1 MASDHSTRARYK
13 AGCRCV
19 DCTEANRVYNRAY
32 FDRLKRVANETG
44 QPMYANCQHGRQQTY
59 NRGCRCEQCSRV
71 EAERH
76 QRKRARKKYGL
87 PTAPRL
93 PQSVPLA
100 PLVERVAIHLG
111 RPADQ
116 ISQHDFAQ
124 AVGVHQRTV
133 CRWMQNGHLPENM
146 SDRVAVHLGWHPA
159 VIWGVDW
166 YIETYDT
173 AKDAA

>member
-1 MASDHSTRARYK
+1 MGEPIASRVHGTSKGYEI
-13 AGCRCV
+13 GCRC
-19 DCTEANRVYNRAY
+19 DRCRAY
-32 FDRLKRVANETG
+32 
-44 QPMYANCQHGRQQTY
+44 
-59 NRGCRCEQCSRV
+59 

-76 QRKRARKKYGL
+76 ERKRGTTRVLIPPA
-87 PTAPRL
+87 
-93 PQSVPLA
+93 VPLA
-100 PLVERVAIHLG
+100 PLIERVVIHLG

-116 ISQHDFAQ
+116 ISQYDFAQ
-124 AVGVHQRTV
+124 AVGVHQRTA

-173 AKDAA
+173 GEVA